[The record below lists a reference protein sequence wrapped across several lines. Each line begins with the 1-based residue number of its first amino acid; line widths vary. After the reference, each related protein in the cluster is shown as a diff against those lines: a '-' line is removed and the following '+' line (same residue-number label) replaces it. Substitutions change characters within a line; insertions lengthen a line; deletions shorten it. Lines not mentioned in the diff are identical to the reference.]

1 MNIPPSPAAGTEAA
15 GTALASSAMIA
26 LGATAIEVRPA
37 MQFETLEQQREASLF
52 GMWIFL
58 ATELMIFGGLLTAY
72 AVYRSEYPAEFKAGS
87 EHLNLLIGAI
97 NTVVLLTSSLTMALA
112 VRAAQ
117 TGLQK
122 RTVWLLLVTA
132 ALGAVFMGFKAVEY
146 YTDYKANLMPGFAFS
161 PQEWTAQGLS
171 PEHVQMFLIL
181 YYFMTILHAIHLT
194 LGIALLLAIAHLAHR
209 GRYSPANYGGV
220 EISGL
225 YWHFIDIV
233 WLFLLP
239 LLYLVATR
247 TSWQ

>member
-1 MNIPPSPAAGTEAA
+1 MNTPLSPAAGTE
-15 GTALASSAMIA
+15 SPV
-26 LGATAIEVRPA
+26 ATDTDPRPA
-37 MQFETLEQQREASLF
+37 IQFETLHQQREASLF

-72 AVYRSEYPAEFKAGS
+72 IIYRAAYPAEFGEASK
-87 EHLNLLIGAI
+87 HLNLLIGGI
-97 NTVVLLTSSLTMALA
+97 NTIVLLTSSLTMALA

-122 RTVWLLLVTA
+122 RTVWLLLLTA
-132 ALGAVFMGFKAVEY
+132 ALGAAFMGLKAVEY
-146 YTDYKANLMPGFAFS
+146 YSDYKENLMPGVAFQ
-161 PQEWTAQGLS
+161 PKEWSEKVTEPDHVHLS
-171 PEHVQMFLIL
+171 PDHVQLFLIL

-194 LGIALLLAIAHLAHR
+194 VGIVLLLIIARLASR

-233 WLFLLP
+233 WIFLLP
-239 LLYLVATR
+239 LLYLISTR